1 MQILS
6 HPDDSFNNIKA
17 ICPVGTPLHPPAPCG
32 TYSYH
37 TPYCSCP
44 LDNARAT
51 SSTKLG
57 RSVANNLCFRTLFSF
72 SVFVF
77 LFVFCF
83 SVSVSLFFMFLCI
96 FPSPLG
102 QHDSFT
108 AARCRL
114 QFAVCSFRPVAF
126 WIKLPFRIWRQ
137 WVCRLKM
144 HTAMHCMLYYNIYSI
159 NMPRLITQQ
168 RSMLRTER
176 DSRILCRKANTISY
190 LL

>member
-1 MQILS
+1 MRSLLLLFVSSKYPVLILCRS
-6 HPDDSFNNIKA
+6 SRILTTLLTTLKPFVLLA
-17 ICPVGTPLHPPAPCG
+17 PRCTPLHRVVLTHIILP
-32 TYSYH
+32 TR
-37 TPYCSCP
+37 SCP
-44 LDNARAT
+44 LDIARTT

-72 SVFVF
+72 SMFVF

-83 SVSVSLFFMFLCI
+83 SVSVSLFFMFLCS

-126 WIKLPFRIWRQ
+126 
-137 WVCRLKM
+137 
-144 HTAMHCMLYYNIYSI
+144 
-159 NMPRLITQQ
+159 
-168 RSMLRTER
+168 
-176 DSRILCRKANTISY
+176 
-190 LL
+190 